1 MYKNNLKKDSWL
13 CVFRVSF
20 FRVILCWYSLPEW
33 PQPVK
38 RHEALKHDCSVGRSM
53 IEMLGVL
60 AIIAALTAGGLVG
73 FNKAM
78 LAYHWNMALGQWDT
92 LINVVVKYKSQ
103 LHIND
108 GSQQDL
114 LSLLP
119 IFEATGELP
128 DSMFVENC
136 GTTKRNCYV
145 VDAMRNKIRVYNHNT
160 GYIGI
165 GYLISQNNIEACRL
179 FMTMAKS
186 YHNTVDIIQFY
197 TNDRIDDLNTAKN
210 IHFYGDRYC
219 YGNNTSICLKD
230 LSVSQINEI
239 CKDNKVCKDRKTC
252 NFLMYWVD

>member
-13 CVFRVSF
+13 GVFRVLF
-20 FRVILCWYSLPEW
+20 FRVILCRYSLPEW

-78 LAYHWNMALGQWDT
+78 AAYHWNMALGQWDT

-145 VDAMRNKIRVYNHNT
+145 VDTMGNKIRVYNHNT

-165 GYLISQNNIEACRL
+165 GYLISQNNVEACRL

-230 LSVSQINEI
+230 LSVSRINEI
-239 CKDNKVCKDRKTC
+239 CKDNKVCKDRETC
-252 NFLMYWVD
+252 NFLMYWLD